1 MDWRAPSEKSG
12 MRGYFM
18 KNRIVVAAMAMA
30 VAMAS
35 IGFAQT
41 RGVDLHGVTLFEGRP
56 FITDGGVYNGYDL
69 GGSPL
74 GLFDSEQSRMNV
86 DLGYC
91 YYGIGD
97 KAGHYLS
104 GQSLRMGAP
113 GRSFF
118 QVFYGPDI
126 LSYKNPANALDA
138 AALTLQR
145 FGLALAAQAPDGSF
159 RTSLL
164 ADGYFG
170 TQKWEHGD
178 SSRAFMGFERLRLDF
193 GSQVHPLVRLGL
205 FFGAT
210 ARLDTLRALVGHED
224 VAFQMNLPEFGGNID
239 FGGEDM
245 PVRSNLYVS
254 YAFSRYIYRTNA
266 PYADGVPSVVKEN
279 QADAIR
285 NDSLNIFWM
294 AQGRIP
300 VNGDYTVR
308 PGLLFGYTGNYGEMR
323 IPVGDNDNPVDLG
336 EARKGSPYDM
346 TGVWFGIGA
355 GFEALKYADVHVEY
369 TLAAM
374 SVKWGEA
381 GSSYPNYNPQFTGEK
396 SRTLHN
402 TAFGVSTPLH
412 EYVALPLNITPRIA
426 YFISGSAGIAGAR
439 HSSFEPMNVVS
450 GKSKK
455 YLYAP
460 YSFLDGFERTS
471 GFTFGVDGQ
480 ALENRLSVS
489 YWMTFLKNTVSKD
502 GMEIGLSAGFS
513 L

>member
-1 MDWRAPSEKSG
+1 
-12 MRGYFM
+12 M
-18 KNRIVVAAMAMA
+18 KNRIVAATIVALAAS
-30 VAMAS
+30 MAS

-41 RGVDLHGVTLFEGRP
+41 RAVDLHGVTLFEGRP

-74 GLFDSEQSRMNV
+74 GLFDVGQSRLNV
-86 DLGYC
+86 DLGYR
-91 YYGIGD
+91 YYGVGD
-97 KAGHYLS
+97 EAGHYLS
-104 GQSLRMGAP
+104 GQSLRMGDP

-118 QVFYGPDI
+118 QVFYGPDF
-126 LSYKNPANALDA
+126 LSNKNAGNAA
-138 AALTLQR
+138 TLPVQR
-145 FGLALAAQAPDGSF
+145 FGLVLAAQGTSGAF
-159 RTSLL
+159 RSSLMV
-164 ADGYFG
+164 DGYIG
-170 TQKWEHGD
+170 TQEWELGD
-178 SSRAFMGFERLRLDF
+178 SSRTFMGFERLRLDL
-193 GSQVHPLVRLGL
+193 GSQVHPLVRFGL
-205 FFGAT
+205 FFSVT
-210 ARLDTLRALVGHED
+210 AHLDTLATPNNVHQDRS
-224 VAFQMNLPEFGGNID
+224 FQINLPEFGGNID

-254 YAFSRYIYRTNA
+254 YAFSRFIYTSK
-266 PYADGVPSVVKEN
+266 GVPP
-279 QADAIR
+279 QAGANGNEYAIA

-300 VNGDYTVR
+300 INDDYTVR
-308 PGLLFGYTGNYGEMR
+308 PGLLFGYTGNSGEMFT
-323 IPVGDNDNPVDLG
+323 PDPDNDLIKWGGPIN
-336 EARKGSPYDM
+336 GSPYDL

-374 SVKWGEA
+374 SVKWGDHYPPA
-381 GSSYPNYNPQFTGEK
+381 GDR

-412 EYVALPLNITPRIA
+412 EYVALPLNVTPRIA
-426 YFISGSAGIAGAR
+426 YFISGATGAAGAR

-450 GKSKK
+450 GKSKS
-455 YLYAP
+455 YLYTP

-480 ALENRLSVS
+480 ALEGRLSVS
-489 YWMTFLKNTVSKD
+489 YWMTFLSKNTVSKG
-502 GMEIGLSAGFS
+502 GMELGLSAGFS

>member
-1 MDWRAPSEKSG
+1 
-12 MRGYFM
+12 
-18 KNRIVVAAMAMA
+18 
-30 VAMAS
+30 
-35 IGFAQT
+35 
-41 RGVDLHGVTLFEGRP
+41 
-56 FITDGGVYNGYDL
+56 
-69 GGSPL
+69 
-74 GLFDSEQSRMNV
+74 
-86 DLGYC
+86 
-91 YYGIGD
+91 
-97 KAGHYLS
+97 
-104 GQSLRMGAP
+104 
-113 GRSFF
+113 
-118 QVFYGPDI
+118 
-126 LSYKNPANALDA
+126 
-138 AALTLQR
+138 
-145 FGLALAAQAPDGSF
+145 
-159 RTSLL
+159 
-164 ADGYFG
+164 
-170 TQKWEHGD
+170 
-178 SSRAFMGFERLRLDF
+178 MGFERLRLDF

-210 ARLDTLRALVGHED
+210 LRLDTLRASHED
-224 VAFQMNLPEFGGNID
+224 VAFQTNLPEFGGNID

-245 PVRSNLYVS
+245 PVRSNLYAS
-254 YAFSRYIYRTNA
+254 YAFSRYLYRVSGFG
-266 PYADGVPSVVKEN
+266 DVPSAN
-279 QADAIR
+279 PDNNHADAIR

-300 VNGDYTVR
+300 VNDDYTVR
-308 PGLLFGYTGNYGEMR
+308 PGLLFGYTGNYGGMR
-323 IPVGDNDNPVDLG
+323 EPVGENKNPVDMG
-336 EARKGSPYDM
+336 EAIKGSPYDL

-374 SVKWGEA
+374 SLKWGEA
-381 GSSYPNYNPQFTGEK
+381 GSSYQNYPPAGDR

-480 ALENRLSVS
+480 ALEGRLSVS